1 MPSVTGGCQGE
12 SPVRRLAHAICAVS
26 VAIGTTNPTPGLKRR
41 NPRRATN
48 SRGFLRSGEPISNCW
63 INGRWLTRDLPTPQ
77 SHPRRWHRS
86 FMAFEHLAQLTGC
99 AASALILQ
107 DICGRMKLAGGAEH
121 DGHHWIYSSGRE
133 SAEAGGC
140 CRNHADKLL
149 KKLAEAGLLVRQK
162 LGVLVGLPW
171 VRAWFYRPGPNC
183 PEWLLG
189 KASPT
194 AKANHCPRHGQ
205 SKQQP
210 TSTSNNKNRERFAQ
224 EQPHPIP
231 DATATK
237 QRIEE
242 EQAMVFVPS
251 PGATARL
258 QGQGT
263 RQTGAPLPAETH
275 EPQAEPVVAE
285 SSSRIDSPSPEQS
298 QPRGKGQP
306 RPQQASSAICGSL
319 LNDQCVSPLAPS
331 GGLNQPYPAS
341 FSFSR

>member
-1 MPSVTGGCQGE
+1 
-12 SPVRRLAHAICAVS
+12 
-26 VAIGTTNPTPGLKRR
+26 
-41 NPRRATN
+41 
-48 SRGFLRSGEPISNCW
+48 
-63 INGRWLTRDLPTPQ
+63 
-77 SHPRRWHRS
+77 
-86 FMAFEHLAQLTGC
+86 MAFEHLAQLTGC

-194 AKANHCPRHGQ
+194 GRANHCPRHGQ

-231 DATATK
+231 DATATR

-242 EQAMVFVPS
+242 EKAMVFVPA
-251 PGATARL
+251 PRVPL
-258 QGQGT
+258 QELGT
-263 RQTGAPLPAETH
+263 KPTQEPVPVETAETQV
-275 EPQAEPVVAE
+275 ETSIVQ
-285 SSSRIDSPSPEQS
+285 SSSRISPPSPGQS
-298 QPRGKGQP
+298 QLPGKDQP
-306 RPQQASSAICGSL
+306 HPEQASSAICGSL
-319 LNDQCVSPLAPS
+319 AFDQLGVSALAPDR
-331 GGLNQPYPAS
+331 GLNQPYPPS

>member
-1 MPSVTGGCQGE
+1 
-12 SPVRRLAHAICAVS
+12 
-26 VAIGTTNPTPGLKRR
+26 
-41 NPRRATN
+41 
-48 SRGFLRSGEPISNCW
+48 
-63 INGRWLTRDLPTPQ
+63 
-77 SHPRRWHRS
+77 
-86 FMAFEHLAQLTGC
+86 MAFEHLAQLTGC

-149 KKLAEAGLLVRQK
+149 KQLAEAGLLVRQK

-194 AKANHCPRHGQ
+194 ARANHCPRHGQ

-242 EQAMVFVPS
+242 EKAMVFVPA
-251 PGATARL
+251 PRATAPR
-258 QGQGT
+258 QEPDR
-263 RQTGAPLPAETH
+263 RQTGDPLPVETY
-275 EPQAEPVVAE
+275 ETPVGPADAQ
-285 SSSRIDSPSPEQS
+285 SSGRISLPSPVQS
-298 QPRGKGQP
+298 QQPGKDQP
-306 RPQQASSAICGSL
+306 RPEQASSAICGSL
-319 LNDQCVSPLAPS
+319 VFDQLGVSSLAPD
-331 GGLNQPYPAS
+331 GGLTQPYPPS